1 MFTNIFSYIFIK
13 KNKKLLKQNSVDK
26 FARLPHPSELNK
38 KKGRKKKIN
47 SAQNQDKINK
57 GLLKKRQLKDV
68 DAEIDN
74 TESEDENQELGA
86 LDNLLK

>member
-1 MFTNIFSYIFIK
+1 MEDEGEDLSEEDLMDMFTNIFSYIFIK

-47 SAQNQDKINK
+47 SA
-57 GLLKKRQLKDV
+57 
-68 DAEIDN
+68 
-74 TESEDENQELGA
+74 
-86 LDNLLK
+86 